1 MTDDTNKQQ
10 LFTMSAFSEN
20 AVGVLNQVTAIYT
33 RRCINIESIT
43 ASPCSIPGVHKFT
56 ITSLSDRDSMNKVVK
71 QIEKRIDIIK
81 AFLYTDDDIVYQE
94 VALYKVPTEKLLAE
108 KHLEWIIRRHSARIL
123 EITPEYTVIEK
134 TGHRDEIEALFESLK
149 RYDIRQFARS
159 GRVTITKD
167 PTEYV
172 TALLAEREKATGAGR
187 KVSDTFNR

>member
-1 MTDDTNKQQ
+1 MTDNNEKQ
-10 LFTMSAFSEN
+10 LFTMSAFAEN

-43 ASPCSIPGVHKFT
+43 ASACSIPGVHKFT
-56 ITSLSDRDSMNKVVK
+56 ITSHSDRATMEKVVK
-71 QIEKRIDIIK
+71 QIEKRIDVIK

-94 VALYKVPTEKLLAE
+94 VALYKVPTDKLLVE
-108 KHLEWIIRRHSARIL
+108 KHLEWIIRKHSARIL

-134 TGHRDEIEALFESLK
+134 TGHRDETEALFEALK

-167 PTEYV
+167 PVEYV
-172 TALLAEREKATGAGR
+172 TALLAQRQQPET
-187 KVSDTFNR
+187 

>member
-1 MTDDTNKQQ
+1 MNDMTEKK
-10 LFTMSAFSEN
+10 LFTVSVFAEN

-43 ASPCSIPGVHKFT
+43 ASACSIPGVHKFT
-56 ITSLSDRDSMNKVVK
+56 MTAFSDRVTMEKVVK
-71 QIEKRIDIIK
+71 QIEKRIDVIK

-108 KHLEWIIRRHSARIL
+108 KHLEWIIRKHSARIL

-134 TGHRDEIEALFESLK
+134 TGHRDETESLFEALK

-159 GRVTITKD
+159 GRVTINKD
-167 PTEYV
+167 PVEYV
-172 TALLAEREKATGAGR
+172 TALLQERQQ
-187 KVSDTFNR
+187 DQ